1 MEEQTR
7 IAYSSIGARG
17 TDDPLRIHCLL
28 FIMVDDVMNFASFFF
43 SPLSSCLFSGTAGT
57 MLIVRTSRGMSA
69 QKGFATEEARLRGL
83 NTMLPNIHAN

>member
-28 FIMVDDVMNFASFFF
+28 FIMVDDGMNFASFFF
-43 SPLSSCLFSGTAGT
+43 HLFSCLFSGTVGT
-57 MLIVRTSRGMSA
+57 MLIVRTSRGTSA
-69 QKGFATEEARLRGL
+69 QKGSAMEEVRSGD
-83 NTMLPNIHAN
+83 